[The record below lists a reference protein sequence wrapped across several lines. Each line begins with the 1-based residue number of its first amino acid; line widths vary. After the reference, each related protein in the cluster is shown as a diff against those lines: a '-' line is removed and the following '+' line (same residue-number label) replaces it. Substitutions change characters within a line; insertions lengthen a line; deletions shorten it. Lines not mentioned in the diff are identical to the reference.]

1 MSTPTIYAA
10 AATRTPARL
19 SNPRP
24 ADAETRKTGGMTHYH
39 QYPDEWRIC
48 HSANGIQVSVKVDAA
63 AIDRRRIRQ
72 IIKTTNKARLYI
84 NS

>member
-1 MSTPTIYAA
+1 MNATIYAGPA
-10 AATRTPARL
+10 SRTPARL

-24 ADAETRKTGGMTHYH
+24 ADTEPRKTGGMTHYH

-48 HSANGIQVSVKVDAA
+48 HSSNGVQVSTRHDAA

-72 IIKTTNKARLYI
+72 IVKTTDKARLYI